1 MSPFLNKHRACRA
14 LASCNCTHAGAVN
27 EAEEKPLTGEEED
40 DTVFSCR
47 ASLYHFDRSAAKPG
61 WKERGVGVL
70 RLNVLPGGSSR
81 LVMRQS
87 GILRLLL
94 NACLYP
100 EIKLKCQEGLPQ
112 VSFSCINAATQADAA
127 AAANGAEAG
136 TGAGAEAGAEACT
149 APVGQLMSLY
159 AIKFG
164 SLEKSRQ
171 FAELVEKHKQPQRQ
185 SEVVTEA
192 ACAAVDAIANSI
204 VF

>member
-1 MSPFLNKHRACRA
+1 
-14 LASCNCTHAGAVN
+14 
-27 EAEEKPLTGEEED
+27 
-40 DTVFSCR
+40 
-47 ASLYHFDRSAAKPG
+47 
-61 WKERGVGVL
+61 VL

-112 VSFSCINAATQADAA
+112 VSFLCINAATLADTAA
-127 AAANGAEAG
+127 VEHGAE
-136 TGAGAEAGAEACT
+136 TGDVGGS
-149 APVGQLMSLY
+149 APAGQLMSMY

-171 FAELVEKHKQPQRQ
+171 FAELVEKHKQPQHQ

-192 ACAAVDAIANSI
+192 ACAAVDMIANSI
-204 VF
+204 AF